1 MRKGQASGRA
11 GAAAMRRQA
20 SLKPSPLEQQ
30 LDQVFGYPISI
41 VWSNG
46 EQTVS
51 TLGKTFTDESDYQR
65 YKKYKDAGKPYHIR
79 VEAAMPTDSERD
91 EQSPIFQN
99 GTKAGDYE
107 LVNKM
112 CVEFSAALKRFL
124 EGIEL

>member
-41 VWSNG
+41 VWSDG
-46 EQTVS
+46 ERTVS

-65 YKKYKDAGKPYHIR
+65 YKKYKDAGKPYPIR
-79 VEAAMPTDSERD
+79 VDAAMPTDSERD

-124 EGIEL
+124 EETEL

>member
-11 GAAAMRRQA
+11 GAVAMRRQA
-20 SLKPSPLEQQ
+20 GLKPSPLEQQ

-65 YKKYKDAGKPYHIR
+65 YKKYKDAGKPYPIR

>member
-1 MRKGQASGRA
+1 
-11 GAAAMRRQA
+11 MRRQA

-65 YKKYKDAGKPYHIR
+65 YKKYKDAGKPYPIR

-124 EGIEL
+124 EETEL

>member
-1 MRKGQASGRA
+1 
-11 GAAAMRRQA
+11 MRRQA

-65 YKKYKDAGKPYHIR
+65 YKKYKDAGKPYPIR
-79 VEAAMPTDSERD
+79 VEAAMPTDRERD

-124 EGIEL
+124 EETEL

>member
-1 MRKGQASGRA
+1 MRKGQASGSA

-20 SLKPSPLEQQ
+20 GLKPSPLEQQ

-46 EQTVS
+46 ERTVS

-65 YKKYKDAGKPYHIR
+65 YKKYKDAGKPYPIR

-124 EGIEL
+124 EETEL

>member
-1 MRKGQASGRA
+1 MKTSGSA
-11 GAAAMRRQA
+11 GAAARRRQA
-20 SLKPSPLEQQ
+20 GLKPSPLEQQ
-30 LDQVFGYPISI
+30 LNQVFSYPISI

-46 EQTVS
+46 EQTIS

-65 YKKYKDAGKPYHIR
+65 YKKYKDAGKPYPIR

-112 CVEFSAALKRFL
+112 CVDFSAALKRYL
-124 EGIEL
+124 EGAEL

>member
-30 LDQVFGYPISI
+30 LDQVFGSPVSI

-65 YKKYKDAGKPYHIR
+65 YKKYKGTGKSYPIR
-79 VEAAMPTDSERD
+79 VEAIMPTDSD
-91 EQSPIFQN
+91 MNEQSPIFQN

-124 EGIEL
+124 EETEQ

>member
-1 MRKGQASGRA
+1 
-11 GAAAMRRQA
+11 MRRQA

-41 VWSNG
+41 VWSDG
-46 EQTVS
+46 ERTVS

-65 YKKYKDAGKPYHIR
+65 YKKYKDAGKPYPIR
-79 VEAAMPTDSERD
+79 VDAAMPTDSERD

-124 EGIEL
+124 EETEL

>member
-1 MRKGQASGRA
+1 MRKWQASGRA

-20 SLKPSPLEQQ
+20 GLKPSPLEQQ

-41 VWSNG
+41 VWSDG
-46 EQTVS
+46 ERTVS

-65 YKKYKDAGKPYHIR
+65 YKKYKDAGKPHPIR
-79 VEAAMPTDSERD
+79 VEAAMPPDSERD

-124 EGIEL
+124 EETEL